1 MKNLGGFQFKI
12 ICGYPGSA
20 DYVLALKRG
29 ELDLVS
35 SAWLQWRTTHT
46 DEIAKGTM
54 VPVVQTGLRR
64 NRELP
69 DLPLMQE
76 VVEDP
81 TAKRVIEFVS
91 AGTAFG
97 RALIAPPG
105 IPADRLAALRA
116 AFDTLVK
123 DPAFLKD
130 AERAKAQIDPT
141 LGRRIAAGSDRAVQ
155 GAEGH
160 RRALEGGDGLRAT
173 RRRPRARRS

>member
-1 MKNLGGFQFKI
+1 
-12 ICGYPGSA
+12 
-20 DYVLALKRG
+20 
-29 ELDLVS
+29 
-35 SAWLQWRTTHT
+35 LQWRATHT
-46 DEIAKGTM
+46 EEIANGNI

-76 VVEDP
+76 VIEDQ

-105 IPADRLAALRA
+105 IPADRLAALRG
-116 AFDTLVK
+116 AFDSLVK
-123 DPAFLKD
+123 DAAFLKD

-141 LGRRIAAGSDRAVQ
+141 PGGELQRDLIALFKAPKDIV
-155 GAEGH
+155 E
-160 RRALEGGDGLRAT
+160 
-173 RRRPRARRS
+173 RSKVAMD